1 MNRTPCRSLW
11 FALAGLTFPGAV
23 FPWAVFTGAVF
34 TWAVFAGAGARAVER
49 ADVLSAA
56 NSITKDEAQQLV
68 ETLADDSFEGREAGS
83 RGGRAAGNLLMKE
96 FEKLGLAPAGEG
108 ATYFQSF
115 RGASRNIL
123 GLIEGSDSQLKQE
136 VVLVGAHYDHVGY
149 GRATNSFG
157 PIGYIHNGADDNAS
171 GVSGVLE
178 VAEAIRTLPTP
189 PRRSILFAL
198 WDGEEQGLLGS
209 QHWLANP
216 TLDKRVA
223 VALNMDMIGRLRQS
237 RLEVFGTR
245 TAPGLRR
252 LISEANRDA
261 NLDIDFSWLM
271 KSDSDHWPFFS
282 RSIPSIMFHT
292 RLHESYH
299 RPSDDAPTINAAGVE
314 SVSRVALLTVLELAD
329 RETSGKFRDQSRRE
343 HQGTRAWLEQPVAPQ
358 TPRYGIPFKVEGDPP
373 RFVLTGVSAGS
384 PAQSAGLRAGDRL
397 VAFQGMPI
405 SDEKRFRLDLLAAH
419 GVTTFTIERA
429 GEMQP
434 LEIKVTPAGP
444 PIRVGITWRT
454 DDGEPGTVLLTQ
466 VIYGSPAY
474 VAGLAIGDRVYA
486 VNGQAFADQDVFS
499 RFITTLPGPLELE
512 IERQGRLK
520 TAKLEVLTAPVAAV
534 TP

>member
-1 MNRTPCRSLW
+1 MNRTPCRCLW
-11 FALAGLTFPGAV
+11 FALVLLTVPLAAFSGAL
-23 FPWAVFTGAVF
+23 
-34 TWAVFAGAGARAVER
+34 ARAAER
-49 ADVLSAA
+49 AEVLSAVS
-56 NSITKDEAQQLV
+56 SITKDEAQQLV

-96 FEKLGLAPAGEG
+96 FEKLGLEPAGYSG
-108 ATYFQSF
+108 TYFQDF
-115 RGASRNIL
+115 NRASRNIL
-123 GLIEGSDSQLKQE
+123 GLIEGSDPRLKQE

-178 VAEAIRTLPTP
+178 VAEAIKTLPSP
-189 PRRSILFAL
+189 PRRSILFAY

-216 TLDKRVA
+216 TLDKSRIA

-245 TAPGLRR
+245 TAPSLRR
-252 LISEANRDA
+252 IISEANREA

-299 RPSDDAPTINAAGVE
+299 RPSDDAHTINAAGIE
-314 SVSRVALLTVLELAD
+314 SVSRLALLTVLELAD

-358 TPRYGIPFKVEGDPP
+358 APRYGIPFQVEGEPP
-373 RFVLTGVSAGS
+373 RFMLTGVSAAS
-384 PAQSAGLRAGDRL
+384 PAAKAGLRAGDRL
-397 VAFQGMPI
+397 VAFQGTPI
-405 SDEKRFRLDLLAAH
+405 NDEKRFRLDLLAAS
-419 GVTTFTIERA
+419 GETTFTVERA
-429 GEMQP
+429 GEATP

-444 PIRVGITWRT
+444 PIRVGITWRI
-454 DDGEPGTVLLTQ
+454 DDAEPGTVLLTQ
-466 VIYGSPAY
+466 VVYGSSAQ
-474 VAGLAIGDRVYA
+474 VAWVAIGDRVYA
-486 VNGQAFADQDVFS
+486 VNGQAFADQDEFS
-499 RFITTLPGPLELE
+499 RLITTLPGPLELE
-512 IERQGRLK
+512 IERQGRLR
-520 TAKLEVLTAPVAAV
+520 TVKLEVVDRVPNVQ
-534 TP
+534 